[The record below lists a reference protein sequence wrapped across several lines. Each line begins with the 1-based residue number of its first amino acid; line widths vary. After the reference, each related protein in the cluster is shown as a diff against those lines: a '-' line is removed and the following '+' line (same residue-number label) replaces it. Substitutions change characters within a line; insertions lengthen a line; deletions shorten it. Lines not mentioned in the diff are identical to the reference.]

1 MTVFV
6 SDKGHIH
13 GYTADS
19 LAEFVKR
26 LGYLK
31 TRHRMYFRGLKNLK
45 FDLSPAINRPIISGS
60 LDTWL
65 SKETRLV
72 EFAEQSIP
80 ELFVKAMPTILLSN
94 MQHYGIPT
102 RMMDVTEN
110 ALVALFFAC
119 EDDTVDGKVVVFD
132 GTPVSAFN
140 PYANIIADTY
150 RLTNNSDTDIERYRY
165 LIYHQDYASELLYPG
180 WENDENDKLL
190 DRLAKPIIVDVG
202 NINARQRNQT
212 GKFILFPNII
222 VDETVTKEIV
232 SIDTNDEMVYAIIRI
247 PKESK
252 KKIRDQFGLLGM
264 TDSFIFPDDI
274 TKVFDGIKDKLV
286 RE

>member
-6 SDKGHIH
+6 SDKGHIY

-19 LAEFVKR
+19 LAEFIKR

-31 TRHRMYFRGLKNLK
+31 AEHRMYFRGLKNLQ
-45 FDLSPAINRPIISGS
+45 FDLLPAINRPIDLNSEN
-60 LDTWL
+60 TWL
-65 SKETRLV
+65 SKEARLV

-80 ELFVKAMPTILLSN
+80 ELFVKATPTILLSN

-102 RMMDVTEN
+102 RMMDITEN
-110 ALVALFFAC
+110 ALVALYFAC
-119 EDDTVDGKVVVFD
+119 EDDSVDGKVVVFA
-132 GTPVSAFN
+132 GTPASAYN

-150 RLTNNSDTDIERYRY
+150 RLTNISDIDVDRYRY

-180 WENDENDKLL
+180 WENDKSDKLIE
-190 DRLAKPIIVDVG
+190 RLGRPIIVDVG

-212 GKFILFPNII
+212 GKFILFPNKII
-222 VDETVTKEIV
+222 ENTVTKEIAN
-232 SIDTNDEMVYAIIRI
+232 IDINDEMVYAVIRI

-252 KKIRDQFGLLGM
+252 KKIRDQFELLGM

-274 TKVFDGIKDKLV
+274 AKVFNGIKDKLA